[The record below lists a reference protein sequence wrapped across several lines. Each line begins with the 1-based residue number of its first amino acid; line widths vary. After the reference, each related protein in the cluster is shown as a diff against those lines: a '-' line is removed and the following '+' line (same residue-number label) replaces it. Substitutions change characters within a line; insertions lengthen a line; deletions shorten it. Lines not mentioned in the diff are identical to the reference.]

1 MAPVLGDGVA
11 VGAMASRTLR
21 VRKAVFR
28 ADVQGLRM
36 VAVVAVIADH
46 LLGWPAGGFVGVDIF
61 FVISGFLITGLL
73 LREQEKTGSI
83 SFRGFYRRRIKRIL
97 PAATL
102 VVVVTVSAS
111 FALLS
116 RVRATDALW
125 DGVWASFFSANWRFA
140 ADGTDYFQPAVAVS
154 PLQHY
159 WSLSVEEQYYFV
171 WPWVMLLIFWMSGR
185 MRSGTSSRSA
195 RGIRAAILVVIVA
208 SFVWSMWE
216 TATAPTWA
224 YFSTFSRAWELG
236 VGAAVAVFARTFALI
251 PTRARPLLA
260 WSGLTGIAV
269 SLFVVTSESAFPAP
283 WAALPVLS
291 TALVIVAGT
300 GGEARY
306 LWPLTNR
313 VSTYVGDISYS
324 LYLWHWPIIVLLAV
338 YLPLDTLP
346 NQAIGLGLILV
357 LSIASF
363 HLVEDPIRRSTW
375 LDREMRPGRRVAP
388 EWRRHGPIPKMI
400 ALALTS
406 VVTVGMTAWA
416 LTPRPDA
423 RVSTPEAVFIGDS
436 YTAGVG
442 SDGPDWP
449 TMVAGALGWKAVN
462 IAAGGTGY
470 ATEAGPKG
478 CGKEHCGAYLEQST
492 SITGKPD
499 IIVVA
504 GGRNDPQDAIG
515 AAALKLF
522 TTLRAKH
529 PDSKIIAL
537 SPWTDDDAPD
547 ETFAAKAA
555 AVEKAANDAGVA
567 YVDTGQ
573 PFVGHADLISEDG
586 IHPNAAGYARLAAAL
601 IPKLAEATG
610 QSPPEDL
617 PAAVATA
624 ADRQDQVREA
634 LRTKTWPTLTPAVD
648 ELGDD
653 ARVPEWVDD
662 HCLDVDA
669 RNVDRCGYGD
679 QDSSELVALV
689 GDSHAISYMP
699 TLRAAFPDRR
709 IQSLTLQQCPAA
721 PVKVQVR
728 TSQGSSPY
736 PECDTHRAWA
746 EKWIQE
752 HEPQTVVVVD
762 TWDTPTR
769 MPGDDTVAKLRE
781 YKSALTDLVGELA
794 ASGSRVVV
802 LASPPPGENL
812 VDCKTPASTPANCVR
827 TMPRSYSEWTKVS
840 EDAVTGA
847 DAPEAVFIRTDPWFC
862 STGSCPSFVD
872 DIATFA
878 DGNHLTD
885 AAARALG
892 PLLLQSLSAQ

>member
-1 MAPVLGDGVA
+1 M
-11 VGAMASRTLR
+11 GAMASRSR
-21 VRKAVFR
+21 SPRARKAVFR

-46 LLGWPAGGFVGVDIF
+46 LLRWPAGGFVGVDIF

-83 SFRGFYRRRIKRIL
+83 SFWGFYRRRIKRIL

-102 VVVVTVSAS
+102 VVVLTVAAA

-116 RVRATDALW
+116 RVRATNALW
-125 DGVWASFFSANWRFA
+125 DGVWASLFAANWHFA
-140 ADGTDYFQPAVAVS
+140 AVGTDYFQPDVAVS

-171 WPWVMLLIFWMSGR
+171 WPWLMLLIFWLSARFGG
-185 MRSGTSSRSA
+185 STSPRSA
-195 RGIRAAILVVIVA
+195 RGIQVAILLIICV
-208 SFVWSMWE
+208 SFAWSMWE
-216 TATAPTWA
+216 TANAPTWA
-224 YFSTFSRAWELG
+224 YFSTLSRAWELG
-236 VGAAVAVFARTFALI
+236 IGAAVAVFSRAFVRI
-251 PTRARPLLA
+251 PTLVRTLLA
-260 WSGLTGIAV
+260 WIGLAGIAA
-269 SLFVVTSESAFPAP
+269 SLVVITSESAFPAP
-283 WAALPVLS
+283 WATLPVLS
-291 TALVIVAGT
+291 TALVIIAGT
-300 GGEARY
+300 GGEGRY

-338 YLPLDTLP
+338 YLPLNTVA
-346 NQAIGLGLILV
+346 NQAIALGVIVILSV
-357 LSIASF
+357 MSF
-363 HLVEDPIRRSTW
+363 HLVEDPIRRSHW
-375 LDREMRPGRRVAP
+375 LDPRPQSARRLP
-388 EWRRHGPIPKMI
+388 PGWRRRGPIPKI
-400 ALALTS
+400 VALALTS
-406 VVTVGMTAWA
+406 VVTVGMAAWA
-416 LTPRPDA
+416 LAPRTDTRVTP
-423 RVSTPEAVFIGDS
+423 PEAVFIGDS

-449 TMVAGALGWKAVN
+449 TVVADALGWKAVN
-462 IAAGGTGY
+462 MAAGGTGY

-492 SITGKPD
+492 TITGKPD

-504 GGRNDPQDAIG
+504 GGRNDAKDAIG
-515 AAALKLF
+515 PAALKLF
-522 TTLRAKH
+522 TSLRTEH
-529 PDSKIIAL
+529 PDAKIIAL

-547 ETFAAKAA
+547 DTFTAKVT
-555 AVEKAANDAGVA
+555 AVEKAAAEAGIA
-567 YVDTGQ
+567 YIDTGQ
-573 PFVGHADLISEDG
+573 PFVGHADLISPDG
-586 IHPNAAGYARLAAAL
+586 IHPNAAGYARLAGVLVTAL
-601 IPKLAEATG
+601 AKATG
-610 QSPPEDL
+610 QSPPAEL

-624 ADRQDQVREA
+624 ADRQEQVREA
-634 LRTKTWPTLTPAVD
+634 LRAKAWPTLTPAVD

-662 HCLDVDA
+662 HCLDVDD
-669 RNVDRCGYGD
+669 RNVDECGYGGD
-679 QDSSELVALV
+679 AASQSIALL

-721 PVKVQVR
+721 PVTVQVR

-736 PECDTHRAWA
+736 PQCDAHRIWA

-752 HEPQTVVVVD
+752 HKPQTIVIVD

-769 MPGDDTVAKLRE
+769 MPGDDTVEKLRK
-781 YKSALTDLVGELA
+781 YKSALTDLVDELTA
-794 ASGSRVVV
+794 GGARVVV

-812 VDCKTPASTPANCVR
+812 VDCKTPSSTPADCVR

-840 EDAVTGA
+840 EDAVSGA
-847 DAPEAVFIRTDPWFC
+847 DATGSIFVRSDPWFC
-862 STGSCPSFVD
+862 STGSCPAFVGGV
-872 DIATFA
+872 ATFA

-885 AAARALG
+885 AAARAVG